1 MGICTLSRRFSAA
14 PLLMA
19 FLGLA
24 LTLSGCNNSG
34 GSAGSSPTAGGS
46 APVAGGSKTPGVLK
60 YPLTAEPTT
69 LDPAM
74 VRDGVT
80 IDLLQSLYEGLV
92 GWNDKNQVTPLAAS
106 ELPKI
111 SPDGKTYTF
120 TIRDGAKFHNGRQIT
135 AEDVKYSL
143 TRALDKRL
151 ASPVAMNYLDDIV
164 GAKELNGGSATD
176 LPGVKV
182 IDPKTVEIT
191 LVGPRAYFLGKLTYG
206 TGYILPKEE
215 VEKGDKNE
223 SGVFTITEKNAIGSG
238 PFKLK
243 EYARQSRVVLDAN
256 PDYWAGK
263 PKLTSIERP
272 IVLDAKTA
280 RNLYDSGELDY
291 ITLEKGDYEVD
302 KNNLEIKDQVKFWDR
317 ASTFYLG
324 MNQTNYAPFKDK
336 RVRQAVAH
344 AIDKDTIVKNVLAGI
359 NLEANGVVPKGLF
372 SYDETF
378 KGLSYDPNL
387 SKKLLADAGHAD
399 GKGLPPLVLY
409 FREQQPDLRKT
420 AEVIKEQL
428 GAVGIP
434 VTLNE
439 MEWGA
444 YLHLNEQKKMDMFHM
459 RWGADYLDPQNFL
472 SLLLTTHGSEN
483 YTGYSNPQY
492 DALCARA
499 DAESDIAK
507 RTELYRQAEKIVVDD
522 APWVP
527 LYYQKDLELM
537 KPYVTGVRDML
548 LGHLP
553 HLTTEVK

>member
-1 MGICTLSRRFSAA
+1 MMISRCVRVLPFLLFAAVMGL
-14 PLLMA
+14 PLA
-19 FLGLA
+19 
-24 LTLSGCNNSG
+24 GCNNSG
-34 GSAGSSPTAGGS
+34 GSASSSPTATGEA
-46 APVAGGSKTPGVLK
+46 APSAGGSKTPGVLK
-60 YPLTAEPTT
+60 YALTAEPTT
-69 LDPAM
+69 LDPAT

-92 GWNDKNQVTPLAAS
+92 GWNDKNQVAPLAAK

-111 SPDGKTYTF
+111 SADGKVYTF
-120 TIRDGAKFHNGRQIT
+120 TLRDGAKFHNGRQIT

-164 GAKELNGGSATD
+164 GAKDLNDGKTAELA
-176 LPGVKV
+176 GVKV
-182 IDPKTVEIT
+182 IDPKTVQIT

-223 SGVFTITEKNAIGSG
+223 AGVYLITEKNAIGSG

-243 EYARQSRVVLDAN
+243 EYRRQDRVILDAN

-272 IVLDAKTA
+272 IILDSKTA

-291 ITLEKGDYEVD
+291 ITLEKGDYELD
-302 KNNLEIKDQVKFWDR
+302 KDKPELKDQIKFWDR
-317 ASTFYLG
+317 ASTFYIG

-336 RVRQAVAH
+336 RVRQAIAH
-344 AIDKDTIVKNVLAGI
+344 AIDKETIVKNVLAGV
-359 NLEANGVVPKGLF
+359 NQTAQGVVPKGLF

-378 KGLSYDPNL
+378 RGLSYDVNQ
-387 SKKLLADAGHAD
+387 SKKLLADAGFPD

-420 AEVIKEQL
+420 AEVVKEQL
-428 GAVGIP
+428 GAIGVP

-444 YLHLNEQKKMDMFHM
+444 YLRLNEQKKMDLFHM

-472 SLLLTTHGSEN
+472 SILLTTKGTEN

-507 RTELYRQAEKIVVDD
+507 RTELYREAEKIVVDD